1 VSCIT
6 KAKKLK
12 EYLDATYAK
21 LSAKFLGNDAQLM
34 SQKELKYLKEGGKG
48 KNYYKEIKG
57 KVMYV
62 LEKIALVMIVYAY
75 LAILGLE

>member
-1 VSCIT
+1 
-6 KAKKLK
+6 
-12 EYLDATYAK
+12 
-21 LSAKFLGNDAQLM
+21 M

-57 KVMYV
+57 KIMYV
-62 LEKIALVMIVYAY
+62 FEKIALVMIVYAY